1 MAVEHISEAK
11 AVEIPQVQRSSMGRN
26 MVLFALRR
34 LSLLLVTVITAVYLT
49 IIIANFGG
57 YVDTIIASGIE
68 ERVGF
73 MMMGDWNRDLS
84 PDERMAAAE
93 ELIVNLKD
101 AAGLNDP
108 FLLRTGRWL
117 GDALTLN
124 WGPPERA
131 RAYGLGAT
139 GLDVRDIILQNL
151 SRTLL
156 VFGLSNVLLF
166 GFAVWFALALS
177 RRHGGRLD
185 RLVILLSPISSA
197 PAWVIGILVG
207 ILLLRVFGF
216 SPGGVI
222 DAWPGEGDFQFQMSY
237 VMVVLRNLLIPFI
250 AVFLAGFFQ
259 SAYVWRSFFQVY
271 RNEDYV
277 DLAYAKGL
285 SNGRIDRNYIIRP
298 ALPALLTSFALL
310 LAVLWQDMIALETF
324 FNVQGLGRLFVQ
336 ALSAYDTPMI
346 VAIVTTFAYLLA
358 IIVFA
363 LDICYLLVDPRV
375 RVGADQR
382 QEGGATAKMNWRFWQ
397 WRRRRVLLP
406 QLESLPESE
415 GVERNGRF
423 RELVDGLVHFGR
435 EVGQIARSMW
445 QYPSAIFGMVI
456 ILSLIGVSIYAVR
469 TIPYQEAIALWRGD
483 NEVWYRNPRD
493 ALPTWVNAF
502 RLRDLPPTITLS
514 TAAGDVPKEE
524 VQLNEE
530 LTDVTI
536 PFTFEYDYGD
546 FPQEII
552 LDIKS
557 QFIEKGSHLTVT
569 WIWPDGSERELTSFQ
584 PKLSD
589 TYFVSRD
596 DRLQRRLR
604 SDFPQE
610 ALFLGPEGEA
620 TEPQPGTYTMLV
632 QALHFEPEADIDV
645 TFTLVGQV
653 YGLAGTDTQ
662 RRDLM
667 IALLWGT
674 PIALGFG
681 LIAAFAT
688 SVGGML
694 IAALGAWF
702 GGAVDRVVQFLTE
715 VNLILPFFPVALM
728 VFVLYSRSIVTIL
741 AVTVALTL
749 FGSAVKTY
757 RAAFLQI
764 RSEPY
769 IQAAQVYGASN
780 WRIVVHYMVPRIV
793 TVLVPKLIILVPSY
807 VFLEATLAFLG
818 ITDPHLPTWGKLVVA
833 ALSYGVHTNS
843 SHLVIFPLALLF
855 LTGFAFAMVG
865 MALERIFEPRLR
877 ER

>member
-1 MAVEHISEAK
+1 MTVKQLSEPTATTP
-11 AVEIPQVQRSSMGRN
+11 PQVRPGSTWRN
-26 MVLFALRR
+26 VSLYVLRR
-34 LSLLLVTVITAVYLT
+34 TALLIVTVVTAVYLT
-49 IIIANFGG
+49 IVIANFGG
-57 YVDTIIASGIE
+57 FVDTMIASSIE
-68 ERVGF
+68 EQVGF
-73 MMMGDWNRDLS
+73 MMMGDWNRDLP
-84 PDERMAAAE
+84 PDERLAAAE
-93 ELIVNLKD
+93 ALIASMKD
-101 AAGLNDP
+101 ARGLNQP
-108 FLLRTGRWL
+108 FILRTARWL

-131 RAYGLGAT
+131 RSYGVNVT
-139 GLDVRDIILQNL
+139 GLDVRGVILQNL

-166 GFAVWFALALS
+166 GFAVWFALVLS

-207 ILLLRVFGF
+207 VFLLRVFGF
-216 SPGGVI
+216 SPGGAI
-222 DAWPGEGDFQFQMSY
+222 DAWPGEGGVEFQLNYF
-237 VMVVLRNLLIPFI
+237 MVVLRNLLIPFI

-285 SNGRIDRNYIIRP
+285 RNGRIDRYYVIRP
-298 ALPALLTSFALL
+298 ALPALITSFALL
-310 LAVLWQDMIALETF
+310 LAMLWQEMIALEAF

-336 ALSAYDTPMI
+336 ALNSHDTPMI
-346 VAIVTTFAYLLA
+346 VAIVTMFAYLLA
-358 IIVFA
+358 IIVFI
-363 LDICYLLVDPRV
+363 LDILYILVDPRV
-375 RVGADQR
+375 RIGSSQEESR
-382 QEGGATAKMNWRFWQ
+382 QANKLNWRFWQ
-397 WRRRRVLLP
+397 RRRRLLP
-406 QLESLPESE
+406 PLPKAETMINSPQPWF
-415 GVERNGRF
+415 NL
-423 RELVDGLVHFGR
+423 RELGDGLVRFGR
-435 EVGQIARSMW
+435 EAGQVARSLW
-445 QYPSAIFGMVI
+445 QYPSAILGVI
-456 ILSLIGVSIYAVR
+456 IILLLLGVSVYAVT
-469 TIPYQEAIALWRGD
+469 TIPYQQALALWRGD

-493 ALPTWVNAF
+493 ALPTWINNF
-502 RLRDLPPTITLS
+502 RLRDLPPSIILS
-514 TAAGDVPKEE
+514 SAAGDVPKEE
-524 VQLNEE
+524 VALSDE

-536 PFTFEYDYGD
+536 PFTFEYNYSD

-552 LDIKS
+552 LDIKT

-589 TYFVSRD
+589 TYYVSRD

-604 SDFPQE
+604 SDFPHE

-620 TEPQPGTYTMLV
+620 TEPQPGTYTLLV

-653 YGLAGTDTQ
+653 HGQAGTDSQ

-702 GGAVDRVVQFLTE
+702 GGAVDRTVQFLTE

-728 VFVLYSRSIVTIL
+728 VFVLYSRSIITIL

-780 WRIVVHYMVPRIV
+780 WRIVVRYMVPRIV

-865 MALERIFEPRLR
+865 IALERIFEPRLR
-877 ER
+877 EH

>member
-1 MAVEHISEAK
+1 MTVKSITDTSAVELPEERKVS
-11 AVEIPQVQRSSMGRN
+11 GWRN
-26 MVLFALRR
+26 VLLYTLRR
-34 LSLLLVTVITAVYLT
+34 AGLLLITVITAVYLT

-57 YVDTIIASGIE
+57 YVDTLIASRIE
-68 ERVGF
+68 ESVGF
-73 MMMGDWNRDLS
+73 LMMGDWNRDL
-84 PDERMAAAE
+84 PPEERMAAAE
-93 ELIVNLKD
+93 ALIVTMQD

-108 FLLRTGRWL
+108 FLLRTARWL

-124 WGPPERA
+124 WGAPEEGPRT
-131 RAYGLGAT
+131 YGLNSSR
-139 GLDVRDIILQNL
+139 LEVREVILQNL

-156 VFGLSNVLLF
+156 VFGVSNMLLF
-166 GFAVWFALALS
+166 GFAVWFALVLS

-197 PAWVIGILVG
+197 PAWVIGVLLGVF
-207 ILLLRVFGF
+207 LLRVFGF
-216 SPGGVI
+216 SPGGTL
-222 DAWPGEGDFQFQMSY
+222 DAWPGEGDFQIGYIMI
-237 VMVVLRNLLIPFI
+237 VLRNLALPFT

-285 SNGRIDRNYIIRP
+285 RNGRIDRNYVIRP

-310 LAVLWQDMIALETF
+310 LAVLWQDMIALEVF
-324 FNVQGLGRLFVQ
+324 FNVQGLGRLFLQ
-336 ALSAYDTPMI
+336 ALNSYDTPMI

-358 IIVFA
+358 IIVFV

-375 RVGADQR
+375 RLGDQN
-382 QEGGATAKMNWRFWQ
+382 QEGRAAGKRNWRFW
-397 WRRRRVLLP
+397 RRRRRAR
-406 QLESLPESE
+406 
-415 GVERNGRF
+415 VERPLADSPSQTSTSRQRLSM
-423 RELVDGLVHFGR
+423 REMVEGLSRFGR
-435 EVGQIARSMW
+435 EVGQLARRLW
-445 QYPSAIFGMVI
+445 EYPSAILGVVI
-456 ILSLIGVSIYAVR
+456 ILTLVGVSVYAVR
-469 TIPYQEAIALWRGD
+469 TISYQEAIALWRGD
-483 NEVWYRNPRD
+483 NEVWYRTPRD
-493 ALPTWVNAF
+493 ALPTWVNNF

-514 TAAGDVPKEE
+514 SAAGDVPKE
-524 VQLNEE
+524 VVALDGDV
-530 LTDVTI
+530 TDVTI
-536 PFTFEYDYGD
+536 PFTFEYNYGD
-546 FPQEII
+546 FPQEIV
-552 LDIKS
+552 LDM
-557 QFIEKGSHLTVT
+557 QTQYEVKGSHVTVT
-569 WIWPDGSERELTSFQ
+569 WVWPDGSERELTSFQ
-584 PKLSD
+584 PNLTDS
-589 TYFVSRD
+589 YFISRD

-610 ALFLGPEGEA
+610 ALFLGPEGDA
-620 TEPQPGTYTMLV
+620 AEPVPGTYSLRV

-645 TFTLVGQV
+645 TLTILGQV
-653 YGLAGTDTQ
+653 HGLAGTDSQ

-702 GGAVDRVVQFLTE
+702 GGAVDRTVQFLTE

-728 VFVLYSRSIVTIL
+728 VFVLYSRSIITIL

-780 WRIVVHYMVPRIV
+780 WRIVVRYMVPRIV

-833 ALSYGVHTNS
+833 ALSYGVHTDAT
-843 SHLVIFPLALLF
+843 HLVIFPLALLF

-865 MALERIFEPRLR
+865 IALERIFEPRLR

>member
-1 MAVEHISEAK
+1 VTTA
-11 AVEIPQVQRSSMGRN
+11 PQIQRRSGWRN
-26 MVLFALRR
+26 VFLYTLRR
-34 LSLLLVTVITAVYLT
+34 TALLLVTVVTAVYLT

-57 YVDTIIASGIE
+57 YVDTIIASRIE
-68 ERVGF
+68 ESVGF
-73 MMMGDWNRDLS
+73 MMLGGWNSDL
-84 PDERMAAAE
+84 PPEERSAAAE
-93 ELIVNLKD
+93 QLILTMQD

-108 FLLRTGRWL
+108 FLLRTARWL

-124 WGPPERA
+124 WGEPEQGRWTYQLSA
-131 RAYGLGAT
+131 SDLE
-139 GLDVRDIILQNL
+139 VRQIILENL

-166 GFAVWFALALS
+166 GFAVWFALVLS

-185 RLVILLSPISSA
+185 RIVILLSPISSA
-197 PAWVIGILVG
+197 PAWVLGILIGVV
-207 ILLLRVFGF
+207 LLRVFGF

-222 DAWPGEGDFQFQMSY
+222 DAWPGEGDFQFQFRY
-237 VMVVLRNLLIPFI
+237 ILVVLRNLLIPFA

-259 SAYVWRSFFQVY
+259 SAYIWRSFFQVY

-277 DLAYAKGL
+277 DLAQAKGL
-285 SNGRIDRNYIIRP
+285 KNGRIDRNYVIRP

-310 LAVLWQDMIALETF
+310 LAVLWQEMIALEVL
-324 FNVQGLGRLFVQ
+324 FNVQGLGRLLVQ
-336 ALSAYDTPMI
+336 ALNAYDTPMI

-375 RVGADQR
+375 RVGGELSQGSGPA
-382 QEGGATAKMNWRFWQ
+382 AKWNWRFWQ
-397 WRRRRVLLP
+397 WFTRRRQPTLRS
-406 QLESLPESE
+406 LEPFAPAKKSVVPGFSPREVAR
-415 GVERNGRF
+415 GVAK
-423 RELVDGLVHFGR
+423 FGR
-435 EVGQIARSMW
+435 EMAAIARNLW
-445 QYPSAIFGMVI
+445 QYPSAVFGMLI
-456 ILSLIGVSIYAVR
+456 IVALLGVSVYAVT
-469 TIPYQEAIALWRGD
+469 TIPYSEAIALWRGD
-483 NEVWYRNPRD
+483 NEVWYRTPRD
-493 ALPTWVNAF
+493 ALPTWVNSF
-502 RLRDLPPTITLS
+502 RLRDLPPTLS
-514 TAAGDVPKEE
+514 LSSAAGDVPMEE
-524 VQLNEE
+524 VDLAGD

-552 LDIKS
+552 LDIKT
-557 QFIEKGSHLTVT
+557 QFVEKGSHLTVT

-584 PKLSD
+584 PKLTD

-610 ALFLGPEGEA
+610 ALFLGPEGGA
-620 TEPQPGTYTMLV
+620 TEPQPGTYTLLV

-645 TFTLVGQV
+645 TFTLLGQV
-653 YGLAGTDTQ
+653 YGLAGTDSQ

-702 GGAVDRVVQFLTE
+702 GGWIDRTVQFLTE

-764 RSEPY
+764 RSEQY

-780 WRIVVHYMVPRIV
+780 WRIVFHYMVPRIV
-793 TVLVPKLIILVPSY
+793 TVLVPKLIVLVPSY

-855 LTGFAFAMVG
+855 LTGFAFAMLG
-865 MALERIFEPRLR
+865 IALERIFEPRLR

>member
-1 MAVEHISEAK
+1 MTTKQLSDPTTPALPEVR
-11 AVEIPQVQRSSMGRN
+11 PSSTWRN
-26 MVLFALRR
+26 VSVYVLRR
-34 LSLLLVTVITAVYLT
+34 TALLIVTVVTAVYLT
-49 IIIANFGG
+49 IIIANYGG
-57 YVDTIIASGIE
+57 YVDTIIASRIE
-68 ERVGF
+68 ESVGF
-73 MMMGDWNRDLS
+73 MMMGGWNSDL
-84 PDERMAAAE
+84 PPEERLAAAE
-93 ELIVNLKD
+93 ELIASMKE
-101 AAGLNDP
+101 ARGLNQP
-108 FLLRTGRWL
+108 FMLRTARWL

-124 WGPPERA
+124 WGPPERF
-131 RAYGLGAT
+131 RSYGINVA
-139 GLDVRDIILQNL
+139 GLDVRGVILQNL

-197 PAWVIGILVG
+197 PAWVLGILVG
-207 ILLLRVFGF
+207 IFLLRVFGF
-216 SPGGVI
+216 SPGGAI
-222 DAWPGEGDFQFQMSY
+222 DAWPGGSGFQFQLNY
-237 VMVVLRNLLIPFI
+237 LMVVLRNLMIPFI

-277 DLAYAKGL
+277 DLALAKGL
-285 SNGRIDRNYIIRP
+285 RNGRIDRNYVIRP
-298 ALPALLTSFALL
+298 ALPALITSFALL
-310 LAVLWQDMIALETF
+310 LAVLWQEMIALEAF

-336 ALSAYDTPMI
+336 ALNANDIPMI
-346 VAIVTTFAYLLA
+346 IAIVTMFAYLLA
-358 IIVFA
+358 IIVFI
-363 LDICYLLVDPRV
+363 LDVAYILVDPRV
-375 RVGADQR
+375 RAGNDQSESR
-382 QEGGATAKMNWRFWQ
+382 PANKVNWRFWQ
-397 WRRRRVLLP
+397 RRQRVLRPLP
-406 QLESLPESE
+406 IAEVAPAASWFSLREMGSGLAQL
-415 GVERNGRF
+415 GRA
-423 RELVDGLVHFGR
+423 
-435 EVGQIARSMW
+435 VGQIARSLW
-445 QYPSAIFGMVI
+445 QFPSAILGVVI
-456 ILSLIGVSIYAVR
+456 ILALLAVSVYAVT
-469 TIPYQEAIALWRGD
+469 TIPYQEAITLWRGD
-483 NEVWYRNPRD
+483 GEIWYRNPRD
-493 ALPTWVNAF
+493 ALPSWVNAF
-502 RLRDLPPTITLS
+502 RVRDLPPSLVLS
-514 TAAGDVPKEE
+514 SAAGDVPKEE

-530 LTDVTI
+530 LTDVAI

-552 LDIKS
+552 LDIET
-557 QFIEKGSHLTVT
+557 QFIEKGPHLTIT

-584 PKLSD
+584 PKLRD

-596 DRLQRRLR
+596 ERLQRRLR

-620 TEPQPGTYTMLV
+620 TEPQPGTYTLLV

-645 TFTLVGQV
+645 TMTMMGQV
-653 YGLAGTDTQ
+653 YGLAGTDSQ

-702 GGAVDRVVQFLTE
+702 GGTVDRIVQFLTE

-780 WRIVVHYMVPRIV
+780 WRIVVRYMVPRIV

-865 MALERIFEPRLR
+865 IALERIFEPRLR

>member
-1 MAVEHISEAK
+1 
-11 AVEIPQVQRSSMGRN
+11 
-26 MVLFALRR
+26 
-34 LSLLLVTVITAVYLT
+34 
-49 IIIANFGG
+49 GG
-57 YVDTIIASGIE
+57 YVDTMIASSIE
-68 ERVGF
+68 ESVGF
-73 MMMGDWNRDLS
+73 MMMGDWNRDLP

-93 ELIVNLKD
+93 ELIANMKE
-101 AAGLNDP
+101 ARGLNQP
-108 FLLRTGRWL
+108 FMVRTARWL

-131 RAYGLGAT
+131 RAYGLNAAGA
-139 GLDVRDIILQNL
+139 DVRDIILQNL

-166 GFAVWFALALS
+166 GFAVWFALVLS

-207 ILLLRVFGF
+207 VFLLRVFGY
-216 SPGGVI
+216 SPGGAI
-222 DAWPGEGDFQFQMSY
+222 EAWPGEGNFQYQLSY
-237 VMVVLRNLLIPFI
+237 IMVVLRNLLIPFI

-259 SAYVWRSFFQVY
+259 SAYIWRSFFQVY

-285 SNGRIDRNYIIRP
+285 RNGRIDRLYVIRP

-310 LAVLWQDMIALETF
+310 LAVLWQEMIALEAL

-336 ALSAYDTPMI
+336 ALNAHDTPMI
-346 VAIVTTFAYLLA
+346 VAIVTMFAYLLA
-358 IIVFA
+358 IIVFV
-363 LDICYLLVDPRV
+363 LDICYILVDPRV
-375 RVGADQR
+375 RVG
-382 QEGGATAKMNWRFWQ
+382 GGQAESRPSVRLNWRF
-397 WRRRRVLLP
+397 RRRRQPTLRP
-406 QLESLPESE
+406 LPEMETAVSPSSWL
-415 GVERNGRF
+415 GL
-423 RELVDGLVHFGR
+423 RELANGWVRFAR
-435 EVGQIARSMW
+435 ELGQIARSLW
-445 QYPSAIFGMVI
+445 QYPSAILGVI
-456 ILSLIGVSIYAVR
+456 IILALLGVSVYAVT
-469 TIPYQEAIALWRGD
+469 TIPYQEAITLWRGD
-483 NEVWYRNPRD
+483 GEIWNRNPRD
-493 ALPTWVNAF
+493 ALPTWINAF
-502 RLRDLPPTITLS
+502 RLRDLPPSITLS
-514 TAAGDVPKEE
+514 SAAGDVPKDE
-524 VQLNEE
+524 VQLSED
-530 LTDVTI
+530 LTEVAI
-536 PFTFEYDYGD
+536 PFTFEYNYGD

-589 TYFVSRD
+589 TYYVSRD
-596 DRLQRRLR
+596 ERLQRRLR
-604 SDFPQE
+604 SNVPLE
-610 ALFLGPEGEA
+610 RLFLGPEGEA

-632 QALHFEPEADIDV
+632 QALHFEPDADIDV
-645 TFTLVGQV
+645 TFHLVGQV
-653 YGLAGTDTQ
+653 YGLAGTDAQ

-702 GGAVDRVVQFLTE
+702 GGAVDRTVQFLTE

-780 WRIVVHYMVPRIV
+780 WRIVVRYMVPRIV

-855 LTGFAFAMVG
+855 ITGFAFAMVG
-865 MALERIFEPRLR
+865 IALERIFEPRLR